1 MRANA
6 TAGMSFSGAICR
18 DTLMEAQSRAST
30 AAYPELPL
38 RPTAADVSRYR
49 SPSMIRCRPFA
60 CLGLQPSVP
69 QVMTDSTID
78 GELLLALR
86 RGDRESLD
94 RVVSVLYDELH
105 LIAHRQLIRTRPND
119 GKDRSLVTT
128 ALVNEVY
135 LKLVDQS
142 QARWSDRT
150 HFLSLAAVAMRHLLI
165 DRARAQAAQRRGGG
179 QHDSTLT
186 DAVSD
191 GEHAPQRLLEIDD
204 ALERLALV
212 SPRLARVVEC
222 RFYGGLSEEEIAD
235 ALSITVR
242 TVQRDWVK
250 ARALLRQSLAD

>member
-1 MRANA
+1 
-6 TAGMSFSGAICR
+6 
-18 DTLMEAQSRAST
+18 
-30 AAYPELPL
+30 
-38 RPTAADVSRYR
+38 
-49 SPSMIRCRPFA
+49 
-60 CLGLQPSVP
+60 
-69 QVMTDSTID
+69 MTDSTID

-94 RVVSVLYDELH
+94 RVVAVLYDELH
-105 LIAHRQLIRTRPND
+105 LIAHRQLARTRPTD

-150 HFLSLAAVAMRHLLI
+150 HFLSLAAVAMRHVLI
-165 DRARAQAAQRRGGG
+165 DRARSQAAQRRGGG
-179 QHDSTLT
+179 QHDNTLT
-186 DAVSD
+186 DAASD
-191 GEHAPQRLLEIDD
+191 GEHSPQRLLEIDD

-235 ALSITVR
+235 ALSVTVR